1 MSEVNWRIFRT
12 QRTLPSD
19 TINIDDVSYYQT
31 SVQDYGNMYSEFKRH
46 LGLFEHNESLRC
58 ESHLVRR
65 LVHGQ
70 QLFAVQQF
78 GLEEQVAESL
88 LRPAAELGAKIAGLW
103 AESTCTVGEVVR
115 GGDRR

>member
-46 LGLFEHNESLRC
+46 LGLFEHNESLDNLRTTPPFVGN
-58 ESHLVRR
+58 SNNSRRAALVVWDETQK
-65 LVHGQ
+65 LKKH
-70 QLFAVQQF
+70 
-78 GLEEQVAESL
+78 
-88 LRPAAELGAKIAGLW
+88 KN
-103 AESTCTVGEVVR
+103 
-115 GGDRR
+115 